1 MKKLLAIILVLSAVN
16 FHAQQI
22 SLTGNTPRQKSIK
35 FTNALNLPPGVNL
48 NGNSYLDF
56 SKVSKVLLMDAGAPA
71 LPVFRESITVPTAN
85 PVTFQVLPGSYVEY
99 QNIDVLPSKGSLKRN
114 VNPAEVPYL
123 FGSEYAENK
132 FYPEQIASVSNPFT
146 FRNRFGVN
154 LSFTPFQYNP
164 VTKVLRVYSEI
175 NLVVQTPAAFS
186 PIREEDAFQSL
197 YSALFLDE
205 AGYTPVS
212 DLGDLLIITPPN
224 YQNLLTN
231 FVDWKN
237 ESGIKTT
244 VVTTAQ
250 TGSTPESIK
259 SYITTFY
266 DSNLD
271 LTYVLFIGDHQN
283 IPTYSYG
290 TSGADEQFYSDSYYG
305 QLTEEDFYP
314 ELLVGRLSGTTQQM
328 PRILQKILNYETTP
342 LAGTWMTNA
351 IGIASNEGAGY
362 GDEGEAD
369 FEHLRGIGDKLLEF
383 GYNTIY
389 EFYQDYQEGNDEW
402 GDPTPEMISAAIDE
416 GVGLINYTG
425 HGATQIMSTG
435 SYTNADVNQLNNA
448 GKFPFVVSVACN
460 NGTFVGGTA
469 LCESFLTAGQGLNP
483 TGAIAACGSSILMAW
498 AEPMQTQDEIAA
510 LITRANPTS
519 TTTTLGGLFF
529 NGQLSMLETYGNSPS
544 AIEVMQTWIMFG
556 DPTVV
561 FRSTSFD
568 ELAATHPA
576 EVSQSGQA
584 ITVNSSSNGA
594 RVFLTQNN
602 VQVAT
607 GVIAEGGATLD
618 IPNLASNDP
627 IKITLTKVNAKP
639 YRSSI
644 NVSSPL
650 SVDGTSSKNVQV
662 FPNPVRN
669 VLTVNLFEAE
679 KAAVKILDLNGRV
692 VLEHDFNSNS
702 AQIDMSQLSNGMYLA
717 VVETSNGRV
726 IKKLSKE

>member
-1 MKKLLAIILVLSAVN
+1 
-16 FHAQQI
+16 
-22 SLTGNTPRQKSIK
+22 
-35 FTNALNLPPGVNL
+35 
-48 NGNSYLDF
+48 
-56 SKVSKVLLMDAGAPA
+56 
-71 LPVFRESITVPTAN
+71 
-85 PVTFQVLPGSYVEY
+85 
-99 QNIDVLPSKGSLKRN
+99 
-114 VNPAEVPYL
+114 
-123 FGSEYAENK
+123 
-132 FYPEQIASVSNPFT
+132 
-146 FRNRFGVN
+146 
-154 LSFTPFQYNP
+154 
-164 VTKVLRVYSEI
+164 
-175 NLVVQTPAAFS
+175 
-186 PIREEDAFQSL
+186 
-197 YSALFLDE
+197 
-205 AGYTPVS
+205 
-212 DLGDLLIITPPN
+212 
-224 YQNLLTN
+224 
-231 FVDWKN
+231 
-237 ESGIKTT
+237 
-244 VVTTAQ
+244 
-250 TGSTPESIK
+250 
-259 SYITTFY
+259 
-266 DSNLD
+266 
-271 LTYVLFIGDHQN
+271 
-283 IPTYSYG
+283 PTYSYG

-328 PRILQKILNYETTP
+328 PRIIQKILNYETTP

-351 IGIASNEGAGY
+351 IGIASNEGSGY

-369 FEHLRGIGDKLLEF
+369 FEHLRGIGDQLLEF

-435 SYTNADVNQLNNA
+435 SYTNADVNQLNNT

-469 LCESFLTAGQGLNP
+469 LCESFLTASQGLNP

-519 TTTTLGGLFF
+519 TATTLGGLFF
-529 NGQLSMLETYGNSPS
+529 NGQLSMLETYGNSPT

-576 EVSQSGQA
+576 EVSQSGQT

-602 VQVAT
+602 IQFAT
-607 GVIAEGGATLD
+607 AVIAEGAATLE

-669 VLTVNLFEAE
+669 VLTVNLIEAE
-679 KAAVKILDLNGRV
+679 KAVVKILDLNGRV
-692 VLEHDFNSNS
+692 VLEQDFSSNS